1 MERAT
6 GKTMD
11 AYVEFFTHADAQAA
25 VSRFMRGRMEQD
37 RSFRM
42 MDRHV
47 KVELSSQEALMRDLF
62 PKAKNIRWNGQIPI
76 IVPPDGP
83 FNSGFKSFLSGEE
96 LHTLTKLVDSSNG
109 VSYARFPLEHS
120 A

>member
-1 MERAT
+1 
-6 GKTMD
+6 MD
-11 AYVEFFTHADAQAA
+11 AYVEFFSHADAQAA
-25 VSRFMRGRMEQD
+25 VSKFMKGRMEQD

-62 PKAKNIRWNGQIPI
+62 PKAKNVRWKGQIPI
-76 IVPPDGP
+76 IVSSDDP

-109 VSYARFPLEHS
+109 VSHC
-120 A
+120 